1 MILFVVN
8 DAGPAKYLSYI
19 AQSLKNEKY
28 KCIVSD
34 ISKKVFS
41 NININCLDSIDN
53 FDTKDIDVIVTG
65 TCLNDGIDKE
75 AVRIGKKEGIKTIS
89 IIEHWS
95 LYKKRFEL
103 NGQYMYPDMIFVN
116 DNKAKEEAEGDGLPG
131 DKLHI
136 VGNPVLENMTR
147 NDYTNNVELEWRD
160 SFGFGKRR
168 KIITFISE
176 NFKDDFQENSPEFQG
191 FDEFDVLNDIF
202 EALNDESILIVKLH
216 PAESRN
222 KYDFLTKKS
231 NIFVVGDTD
240 INKLIEF
247 SDILIGMGSMLLM
260 EASIIKNTV
269 YSYRPNE
276 KIEFIGNKNGMVKK
290 IHNKM
295 ELKERLSN
303 YEIENFSVTNNIFS
317 GSTRNIVNLIQK
329 SL

>member
-8 DAGPAKYLSYI
+8 DVGPAKYLSYI
-19 AQSLKNEKY
+19 AQSLKNEEY
-28 KCIVSD
+28 KCIASD

-65 TCLNDGIDKE
+65 TCLNSGIDKE
-75 AVRIGKKEGIKTIS
+75 AIRIGKKEGIKTIS

-103 NGQYMYPDMIFVN
+103 NGQYIYPDMIFVN
-116 DNKAKEEAEGDGLPG
+116 DNKAKEEAESDGLPI

-136 VGNPVLENMTR
+136 VGNPVLENIQKYEYSAT
-147 NDYTNNVELEWRD
+147 DKLTWRSD
-160 SFGFGKRR
+160 FGITGER

-176 NFKDDFQENSPEFQG
+176 DFKDDFPEGSPEFQG

-202 EALNDESILIVKLH
+202 EVLNDESILIVKLH

-222 KYDFLTKKS
+222 KYDFLTKNS
-231 NIFVVGDTD
+231 NVFVVGDTD
-240 INKLIEF
+240 VNKLIEF
-247 SDILIGMGSMLLM
+247 SDVLIGMGSMLLI
-260 EASIIKNTV
+260 EASIVKNTV

-290 IHNKM
+290 IHNKV

-317 GSTRNIVNLIQK
+317 GSTRNIINLIYK